1 MLLAPVSSDPRPAA
15 APDPQALIDA
25 YVAYLAATGRQV
37 DARYRHAAERFFDR
51 WPDPM
56 SWAAEPLAV
65 RRRARGR
72 TRTLLTFLMLQRQLR
87 PGYDYLLD
95 VTLLALWRDRCP
107 SRQRLELSVVGCR
120 RMLRPCMGKSARGR

>member
-15 APDPQALIDA
+15 APDPQALIGA
-25 YVAYLAATGRQV
+25 YVAYLAATGRRV

-87 PGYDYLLD
+87 PGY
-95 VTLLALWRDRCP
+95 V
-107 SRQRLELSVVGCR
+107 
-120 RMLRPCMGKSARGR
+120 